1 MIIEYHKMEPGDFI
15 ENHTETICLHSN
27 FIISRK
33 SLKHI
38 VEQRKTDRYSPEDII
53 SIFDKFTKNIINNNI
68 EIIKNKKDPSSK
80 LILEKL
86 IIEKTSLVVV
96 ADYAED
102 VYVIK
107 TGFLRASNKINKIKK
122 QK

>member
-1 MIIEYHKMEPGDFI
+1 MESGDFI
-15 ENHTETICLHSN
+15 ENHIEIICLHSN

-38 VEQRKTDRYSPEDII
+38 VEQRKTDKYNSEDII
-53 SIFDKFTKNIINNNI
+53 SIFDKLVKNIINNNI
-68 EIIKNKKDPSSK
+68 EIYKNKKDLNSK
-80 LILEKL
+80 LILEKFVT
-86 IIEKTSLVVV
+86 EKTSLVVV
-96 ADYAED
+96 VDQMDD
-102 VYVIK
+102 VYIIK